1 MQAKIDSYQK
11 KIKNDEF
18 IDYLEKNAII
28 VPRMDFIPE
37 FRNFVQLM
45 QAGLERSGL
54 KGK

>member
-1 MQAKIDSYQK
+1 MDSYQR

-18 IDYLEKNAII
+18 LKFLETNAII

-37 FRNFVQLM
+37 FRNFVTLM
-45 QAGLERSGL
+45 QEGLERSNL